1 MALEVIYH
9 LAIILNESYPTFYLH
24 FGNKLTVMNLYPH
37 TRATFC
43 TLHGKGKY
51 IAPELYQLLPAL
63 LLAMLMV
70 TIANRTQLCQSHLL
84 LLTFI
89 CYIDLQQVQ

>member
-63 LLAMLMV
+63 LQAML
-70 TIANRTQLCQSHLL
+70 IGHYCQSYTIMPKSSTIIDFYLL
-84 LLTFI
+84 H
-89 CYIDLQQVQ
+89 